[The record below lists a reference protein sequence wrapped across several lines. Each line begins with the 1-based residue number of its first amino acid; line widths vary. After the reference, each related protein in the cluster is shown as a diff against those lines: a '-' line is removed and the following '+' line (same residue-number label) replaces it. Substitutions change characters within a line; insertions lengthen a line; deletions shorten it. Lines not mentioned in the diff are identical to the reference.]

1 MDNVVYADCV
11 LINGKVATVDAHFSF
26 KRAIAVK
33 QGWIINVGEDQEI
46 QQHIGPQTQVIDLGG
61 KLILPAAHDSH
72 IHIGWLA
79 DSWHCLNCQDVRSLA
94 VLRERLRDQ
103 AARTPAGAWI
113 RVCGLDPNAIKECA
127 AEQRSLTRWDIDDV
141 TADHPTLLALWDG
154 HSCIVNSR
162 ALALSGLDA
171 STPDPLG
178 GHLGRTASGELDGNF
193 IDLPALHLASGTM
206 PRLTVAALKENLLAA
221 QRLMNSEGYA
231 SYTEGAMGPGENTR
245 EVGAAGDRAIA
256 AYRELQDEGKLTARV
271 SIAFYSAER
280 GVQSY
285 ATLKRDLDSFDF
297 SQFTDRDWL
306 DCRTIKLFCDG
317 VPTSHT
323 AWMNQDYADRPGYR
337 GRSVFGGPEATE
349 EAQVE
354 ALQQM
359 ILLAHQRGFQVAVHA
374 VGDKA
379 VKVTINSFVQA
390 IQRYPGESR
399 RHYVLHGSMG
409 DRQDFVTAAKYG
421 ILLSE
426 QPSPGG
432 PAYDYEQRARYC
444 GIKGEICKGLRDI
457 IDLGVIIAGGS
468 DGIMALVNW
477 RKMVQAAV
485 TRKSS
490 SSGNV
495 IRPELAISVA
505 DGVRMYTINAAY
517 QEGKEA
523 VRGSIEVGKV
533 ADFQVLDRDIFA
545 VAHEEI
551 GASRVVMTM
560 VGGNVVFQD

>member
-1 MDNVVYADCV
+1 
-11 LINGKVATVDAHFSF
+11 
-26 KRAIAVK
+26 
-33 QGWIINVGEDQEI
+33 
-46 QQHIGPQTQVIDLGG
+46 
-61 KLILPAAHDSH
+61 
-72 IHIGWLA
+72 
-79 DSWHCLNCQDVRSLA
+79 
-94 VLRERLRDQ
+94 
-103 AARTPAGAWI
+103 
-113 RVCGLDPNAIKECA
+113 
-127 AEQRSLTRWDIDDV
+127 
-141 TADHPTLLALWDG
+141 
-154 HSCIVNSR
+154 
-162 ALALSGLDA
+162 
-171 STPDPLG
+171 
-178 GHLGRTASGELDGNF
+178 
-193 IDLPALHLASGTM
+193 
-206 PRLTVAALKENLLAA
+206 
-221 QRLMNSEGYA
+221 
-231 SYTEGAMGPGENTR
+231 
-245 EVGAAGDRAIA
+245 
-256 AYRELQDEGKLTARV
+256 RV

-280 GVQSY
+280 GVQSC

>member
-46 QQHIGPQTQVIDLGG
+46 QQHIGPQTQVIDLKG

-193 IDLPALHLASGTM
+193 IDLPAMHLASGTM

-280 GVQSY
+280 GVQSC

-409 DRQDFVTAAKYG
+409 DRQDFVMAAKYG

-457 IDLGVIIAGGS
+457 IDLGVIVAGGQ
-468 DGIMALVNW
+468 MALW
-477 RKMVQAAV
+477 RW
-485 TRKSS
+485 
-490 SSGNV
+490 
-495 IRPELAISVA
+495 
-505 DGVRMYTINAAY
+505 
-517 QEGKEA
+517 
-523 VRGSIEVGKV
+523 
-533 ADFQVLDRDIFA
+533 
-545 VAHEEI
+545 
-551 GASRVVMTM
+551 
-560 VGGNVVFQD
+560 

>member
-171 STPDPLG
+171 SPPDPLG

-280 GVQSY
+280 GVQSC

-409 DRQDFVTAAKYG
+409 DRQDFVMAAKYG

-490 SSGNV
+490 SSGKV

-523 VRGSIEVGKV
+523 VHGSIEVGKV